1 MKLGINKKNAF
12 ITGGANGIGEA
23 ISIDLAKAG
32 ANIYVTSRSQKNI
45 LDLKKKLKKYGVK
58 VDGVIVDFLKKN
70 YLIKIKKFLQS
81 KNIEILVNN
90 AGHNLNI
97 TNPYCSKK
105 DWNNVLELN
114 FFNSVNL
121 CNYLIPKMK
130 KNGWGRIVNITSCA
144 GLENM
149 GPVTYGVAKSALT
162 AYTRTM
168 GRILATESKNI
179 VMSAVFPGV
188 VITKG
193 GHWDKILKNDP
204 KRAKKYIKERM
215 PLGRFGKPSE
225 ISPIVVFHCSE
236 LASFSHGAIVP
247 ADAGQSR
254 HYMYFNYLS

>member
-1 MKLGINKKNAF
+1 MFFCKSHAYSYAQLVWQLAFMKANKPKDFWKATLNHCKSSYRKWVHFFEASIHGI
-12 ITGGANGIGEA
+12 
-23 ISIDLAKAG
+23 
-32 ANIYVTSRSQKNI
+32 
-45 LDLKKKLKKYGVK
+45 
-58 VDGVIVDFLKKN
+58 
-70 YLIKIKKFLQS
+70 
-81 KNIEILVNN
+81 
-90 AGHNLNI
+90 
-97 TNPYCSKK
+97 
-105 DWNNVLELN
+105 NVLELN

-225 ISPIVVFHCSE
+225 ISPIVVFHCSQ